1 MCHHNLKEKMMKF
14 YTQTLLLIVAMFMC
28 GVSFAGID
36 KDDLGD
42 FNTLTPTQK
51 ASIISRI
58 AQAKERNGPSTPAV
72 STPKELK
79 EWAEVGSAV
88 GKGLVATAKE
98 LGVEVNAFAQTGVG
112 KLAIVLIVWKVM
124 GGDILHIFG
133 GIAWVMIA
141 LPMWIYFF
149 RKLCVVKE
157 IKYNEKGKKESIVH
171 YVGKEA
177 ECARIT
183 MTIALVFIVV
193 IGLVTIFSY

>member
-1 MCHHNLKEKMMKF
+1 MKF
-14 YTQTLLLIVAMFMC
+14 YKQTLLLIGAMFMC

-51 ASIISRI
+51 AAIVSQI
-58 AQAKERNGPSTPAV
+58 AQAKERNGPSTPAI

-98 LGVEVNAFAQTGVG
+98 LGIEVNAFAQTSIG

-133 GIAWVMIA
+133 GIVWFMVA

-149 RKLCVVKE
+149 RKLCIVKE
-157 IKYNEKGKKESIVH
+157 IKYNEKGKKASIVH
-171 YVGKEA
+171 YVEKEA
-177 ECARIT
+177 EDARLT
-183 MTIALVFIVV
+183 MTIILVFIVIV
-193 IGLVTIFSY
+193 GLVTIFSY